1 MNLPHVPLRRCVAC
15 GDRLPKRELKRIVNS
30 PKEGFQLDVTGKLSG
45 RGVYFCS
52 KPKCW
57 ERGLLTGR
65 VDYALRA
72 QTAVHDRQR
81 LLNLL
86 TNAES
91 KNQI

>member
-1 MNLPHVPLRRCVAC
+1 MDLPHVPLRRCVAC

-30 PKEGFQLDVTGKLSG
+30 SKEGFQLDVTGKLPG

-52 KPKCW
+52 KPRCW

-65 VDYALRA
+65 VDYALRT
-72 QTAVHDRQR
+72 QIAVPDRQR